1 MSEDSET
8 SKYGTGDQPPAQIS
22 DPLLPFLDR
31 LSLEKYHESLS
42 SREVSLQKLAELSE
56 QELEEQLGLSKWAAR
71 TIKRNIVVGEG
82 ESLEDREKAMALP
95 DIDTVDLL
103 AHFLKR
109 LGMEDKVDLL
119 KEAEGVKN
127 HPKPLEFFDFEKSK
141 GVLDDDASE
150 YFDRIVRYLMRLGF
164 SEEEATN
171 VRENTENHGGEL
183 VEKEKEL
190 IAEENKAEI
199 KKRPAGE
206 LLDFLTKLKLEAYFE
221 IFSQRDL
228 FLDNIRDLPS
238 EEWFPEGVPHGKM
251 KIIEKKSR
259 GFALPAGEK
268 MSDTLSDTFKSRTGD
283 ALYIFLNSLGLS
295 MYWEDLGAENA
306 TFDSLEMFTPSQLES
321 FSIPEEAAEV
331 ILASKWKPVLGSL
344 PPNSFIAGST
354 CDGRPVYVARV
365 WHKGESMYTPRIGSF
380 SEIGDVSFMCYNRE
394 QKATECEVLTGS
406 GYSWVATSYYSV
418 PEGALQWGG
427 TYDIYVTR
435 VEMKG
440 EHCIGT
446 LNPYDGCCKFLYNGD
461 VRGDHFYEVL

>member
-164 SEEEATN
+164 SEEEATT

-221 IFSQRDL
+221 IFSRQDL

-259 GFALPAGEK
+259 GFAVPAGEK
-268 MSDTLSDTFKSRTGD
+268 MYDP
-283 ALYIFLNSLGLS
+283 LYIFLNSLDLS
-295 MYWEDLGAENA
+295 LYWEDLDAEDA
-306 TFDSLEMFTPSQLES
+306 TLDSLEMFTRSQLES
-321 FSIPEEAAEV
+321 FSI
-331 ILASKWKPVLGSL
+331 
-344 PPNSFIAGST
+344 
-354 CDGRPVYVARV
+354 
-365 WHKGESMYTPRIGSF
+365 
-380 SEIGDVSFMCYNRE
+380 
-394 QKATECEVLTGS
+394 
-406 GYSWVATSYYSV
+406 
-418 PEGALQWGG
+418 
-427 TYDIYVTR
+427 
-435 VEMKG
+435 
-440 EHCIGT
+440 
-446 LNPYDGCCKFLYNGD
+446 
-461 VRGDHFYEVL
+461 